1 MIIDQL
7 TPTASDNLT
16 DELAVEQ
23 GTSTFKTTWQ
33 KILDMFAVSSGT
45 PAMDGTGS
53 QGSANT
59 LSRSDHV
66 HPSDTNKVDKAIIL
80 PAYTD
85 LDDVTT
91 SGFYRVQD
99 NIVNKPTE
107 AHYWSQLIVNASG
120 DTVAQIYIDYVNADT
135 YVRTYGTH
143 GGVVTWLPWVKLGSM
158 PTAATIS
165 LSSTWSG
172 SDPYYQTVTVSGA
185 TVTANSK
192 VDLQPSETQLAT
204 LINSGVTSLLIKNNN
219 GTLTA
224 YALGAKPS
232 SMTVQCTVTEVIP

>member
-33 KILDMFAVSSGT
+33 KILDLFSGT
-45 PAMDGTGS
+45 ASPQMDGTAS
-53 QGSANT
+53 AGSAST
-59 LSRSDHV
+59 LSKSDHR
-66 HPSDTNKVDKAIIL
+66 HPSDTSKLSVNGSSTSVWQGSSK
-80 PAYTD
+80 D
-85 LDDVTT
+85 LDNFT
-91 SGFYRVQD
+91 SGVVVADSAVLNNPYGAWCLVISAGDGNTVTQLAIQLANNATPMTR
-99 NIVNKPTE
+99 NK
-107 AHYWSQLIVNASG
+107 ASG
-120 DTVAQIYIDYVNADT
+120 NWY
-135 YVRTYGTH
+135 
-143 GGVVTWLPWVKLGSM
+143 PWEPMGIEV
-158 PTAATIS
+158 AATIS

-204 LINSGVTSLLIKNNN
+204 LINSGVSSLLIKNNN

-224 YALGAKPS
+224 YALGSAPS